1 MNIRKEHI
9 DALNAVVKITIGKY
23 EYTEKIENFLE
34 VKRKTAARI
43 RRVASC
49 DSSAARKKHAC
60 RLETNI
66 ARTHRRQAK
75 QR

>member
-34 VKRKTAARI
+34 VKEKQLHYQ
-43 RRVASC
+43 VLE
-49 DSSAARKKHAC
+49 KVKH
-60 RLETNI
+60 RWMW
-66 ARTHRRQAK
+66 
-75 QR
+75 

>member
-34 VKRKTAARI
+34 VYI
-43 RRVASC
+43 
-49 DSSAARKKHAC
+49 KHNKPA
-60 RLETNI
+60 TP
-66 ARTHRRQAK
+66 
-75 QR
+75 